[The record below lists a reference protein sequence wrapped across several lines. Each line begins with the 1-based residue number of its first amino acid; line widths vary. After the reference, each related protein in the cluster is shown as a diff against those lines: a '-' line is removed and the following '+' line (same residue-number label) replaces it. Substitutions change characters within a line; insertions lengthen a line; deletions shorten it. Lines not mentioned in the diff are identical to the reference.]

1 MREMGSIPP
10 KTSRIFIGGKDNI
23 TRDDPD
29 MVYNDLLSTPQLK
42 EAYEAKIAKFEKHRL
57 LLYCR

>member
-1 MREMGSIPP
+1 M
-10 KTSRIFIGGKDNI
+10 
-23 TRDDPD
+23 RDDPD